1 MLFIGLLRSV
11 IVIGNYTY
19 FFEKLARREQ
29 RRIAV
34 IVVFFLF
41 TGDKHI
47 GIKKLFLGF
56 YLHVSLERFTWGL
69 AFLKMVQESGKEIV
83 CYSVHQPIF
92 LKFGYWML
100 RFAPHLK
107 RTD

>member
-11 IVIGNYTY
+11 IVIGNYTH

-47 GIKKLFLGF
+47 GIKKLFLVF
-56 YLHVSLERFTWGL
+56 YVSSPKSRVARKKNSKL
-69 AFLKMVQESGKEIV
+69 A
-83 CYSVHQPIF
+83 
-92 LKFGYWML
+92 ML
-100 RFAPHLK
+100 FNL
-107 RTD
+107 